1 MIEFTHDELL
11 FMSYFKTFPK
21 SKLVRALMRE
31 LRSLD
36 HGERRKRD
44 MIESILDKLE
54 YMSEDDLDKA
64 AGGHDFEI
72 VHSHWKPSTEDK
84 KPEAGHTTITY
95 DPVWGKP
102 IKVHH

>member
-21 SKLVRALMRE
+21 SKLVRALVRE

-36 HGERRKRD
+36 HGEHRKRD

-54 YMSEDDLDKA
+54 YMSEDDLDSLDP
-64 AGGHDFEI
+64 DFDEYELDDELL
-72 VHSHWKPSTEDK
+72 PSWRASD
-84 KPEAGHTTITY
+84 
-95 DPVWGKP
+95 DDDDN
-102 IKVHH
+102 

>member
-36 HGERRKRD
+36 HGEYRKRD

-54 YMSEDDLDKA
+54 YMSEDDLDSIDP
-64 AGGHDFEI
+64 DFKEYELDNELL
-72 VHSHWKPSTEDK
+72 PSWRASEDDD
-84 KPEAGHTTITY
+84 E
-95 DPVWGKP
+95 
-102 IKVHH
+102 

>member
-54 YMSEDDLDKA
+54 YMSEDDLDRIDP
-64 AGGHDFEI
+64 DFEEYELDDELL
-72 VHSHWKPSTEDK
+72 PSWRASEDDDD
-84 KPEAGHTTITY
+84 E
-95 DPVWGKP
+95 
-102 IKVHH
+102 

>member
-21 SKLVRALMRE
+21 SKMVRALMRE

-54 YMSEDDLDKA
+54 YMSEDDLDSIDP
-64 AGGHDFEI
+64 DFEEYELDDELL
-72 VHSHWKPSTEDK
+72 PSWRTSEDDDD
-84 KPEAGHTTITY
+84 E
-95 DPVWGKP
+95 
-102 IKVHH
+102 